1 MADRSALQRHT
12 GCGAAGSSPL
22 PLPADTGSGAGA
34 RARFTNRSGPRSPQK
49 RSRRAGRPGF
59 CSPRW
64 LRSCVDVRELRSRRP
79 PSKPVWRRRGRAG
92 GDSAQRRRGPLPHGS
107 QTARG
112 TLIQVDL
119 RTIKFGS
126 LQPFCTTVGSLGLAA
141 TPQHFTHSGQRMVVA
156 SRWAV
161 LTVSD
166 CVAEGYLST
175 EGYPRRAAA
184 QRRLEFSLV
193 RPPSRWWQTYHEWHR
208 FRWEIYGQKVGR
220 ERPRGTVDRATS
232 YQIIYLRAHR

>member
-1 MADRSALQRHT
+1 MGRQV
-12 GCGAAGSSPL
+12 L
-22 PLPADTGSGAGA
+22 PRRPCPADTGSGAGA

-92 GDSAQRRRGPLPHGS
+92 GDSAQRRRGSLPHGP

-112 TLIQVDL
+112 TLLQVHL
-119 RTIKFGS
+119 RTIKSGS
-126 LQPFCTTVGSLGLAA
+126 LQPFCTTLGSLRLAA
-141 TPQHFTHSGQRMVVA
+141 TPQHFTHRGKRMVVA

-166 CVAEGYLST
+166 GGIRLILELHRPQTRKTPPARSRT
-175 EGYPRRAAA
+175 RAAR
-184 QRRLEFSLV
+184 QGLRLCAGGAMRDAGYRLPRAPF
-193 RPPSRWWQTYHEWHR
+193 PHDGEW
-208 FRWEIYGQKVGR
+208 GQENG
-220 ERPRGTVDRATS
+220 PR
-232 YQIIYLRAHR
+232 LLLL